1 MHAASPPNPNHA
13 IRFQPC
19 STQSL
24 QRDDNREHNAQ
35 ISSSSSSR
43 RRRCHQPCS
52 RHAYAPSFA
61 GRTASAP
68 LCTQRLPLPTPLD
81 PSFERLAP
89 PPLSAGCAQ
98 SKMSSCECGLFN
110 LACGPPPRP
119 GPTTFGVLCYQNE
132 YCDWCTSLRV
142 HFPNCTVCASPLF
155 PLGHLFDFSAG
166 ISLCTFSGAALATPI
181 VRAILPLRTMR

>member
-1 MHAASPPNPNHA
+1 MPKRRPTKTQEHQNDMHAASPPNPNHA

-142 HFPNCTVCASPLF
+142 HFSM
-155 PLGHLFDFSAG
+155 G
-166 ISLCTFSGAALATPI
+166 IKAEHSTDDGAAGGCGATD
-181 VRAILPLRTMR
+181 

>member
-142 HFPNCTVCASPLF
+142 HFPNCMNPEAFIPTTNGRSN
-155 PLGHLFDFSAG
+155 LGG
-166 ISLCTFSGAALATPI
+166 SLVHIPYCNTRNMVNTYI
-181 VRAILPLRTMR
+181 Y